1 MTDFAMENS
10 LTEYWNSVGS
20 YAPGLLYSCLVVM
33 EVALLS
39 IFFSWILG
47 LFAALG
53 KNSRLGI
60 VRYPC
65 EFYIWFM
72 RGTPSLIQIFI
83 IYFALPQIGLT
94 LSPFVAG
101 VIALSIGS
109 GAYVAEVFRSGLA
122 AIPRG
127 QGESALALGMGPV
140 LMMRRIVLPQVVRI
154 VVPALTNEAIN
165 TLKNTSLLSTITVLE
180 LTLFTQMA
188 IAATFR
194 PFDFYIAA
202 ALLYLVMTTALSQF
216 ASWHERRYT
225 LHI

>member
-1 MTDFAMENS
+1 MESNFI
-10 LTEYWNSVGS
+10 EYWNSYGK
-20 YAPGLLYSCLVVM
+20 YGPGLLYSCVIVM

-39 IFFSWILG
+39 IVFSWVLG

-53 KNSRLGI
+53 KNSQFGVLS
-60 VRYPC
+60 YPC
-65 EFYIWFM
+65 KFYIWFM

-83 IYFALPQIGLT
+83 IYFALPQFGLVF
-94 LSPFVAG
+94 SPFVAG
-101 VIALSIGS
+101 VVALSIGS

-122 AIPRG
+122 AIPSG
-127 QGESALALGMGPV
+127 QGESAQALGMGPI
-140 LMMRRIVLPQVVRI
+140 LMMRRIILPQVVRI
-154 VVPALTNEAIN
+154 IVPALTNEAIN

-188 IAATFR
+188 IATTFR

-202 ALLYLVMTTALSQF
+202 AILYLAMTTMLSQF
-216 ASWHERRYT
+216 ASWHERRYK

>member
-1 MTDFAMENS
+1 METMES
-10 LTEYWNSVGS
+10 GLIEYWNSVGS
-20 YAPGLLYSCLVVM
+20 YLPGILYSCVVVM
-33 EVALLS
+33 EIALLS
-39 IFFSWILG
+39 IVFSWILG

-60 VRYPC
+60 LRYPC

-83 IYFALPQIGLT
+83 IYFALPQLGLT
-94 LSPFVAG
+94 FSPFVAG

-122 AIPRG
+122 AIPTG
-127 QGESALALGMGPV
+127 QGESAQALGMGPI

-180 LTLFTQMA
+180 LTLYTQMA

-194 PFDFYIAA
+194 PFEFYIAA
-202 ALLYLVMTTALSQF
+202 ALLYLVMTTVLSQF
-216 ASWHERRYT
+216 AHWHEKRYT

>member
-1 MTDFAMENS
+1 MENS
-10 LTEYWNSVGS
+10 LIEFWNSF
-20 YAPGLLYSCLVVM
+20 APYGPGILQSCIIVM
-33 EVALLS
+33 EISLLS

-47 LFAALG
+47 LVAALG
-53 KNSRLGI
+53 KNSRVRIL
-60 VRYPC
+60 RYPC

-94 LSPFVAG
+94 FSPFVAG
-101 VIALSIGS
+101 VVALSIGG

-122 AIPRG
+122 AIPSG
-127 QGESALALGMGPV
+127 QGESAQALGMGPI
-140 LMMRRIVLPQVVRI
+140 LTMRRIVLPQVVRI
-154 VVPALTNEAIN
+154 IIPALTNEAIN

-180 LTLFTQMA
+180 LTLYTQMA

-202 ALLYLVMTTALSQF
+202 ALLYLVMTSVLSQF
-216 ASWHERRYT
+216 ASWHEKKYA

>member
-1 MTDFAMENS
+1 MES
-10 LTEYWNSVGS
+10 ALIEYWESVGP
-20 YAPGLLYSCLVVM
+20 YAPGLLEACVIVM
-33 EVALLS
+33 EVALLA
-39 IFFSWILG
+39 IVFSWALG

-53 KNSRLGI
+53 KNSPYPALR
-60 VRYPC
+60 RPC

-83 IYFALPQIGLT
+83 IYFGLPQFGLN

-101 VIALSIGS
+101 VFALSVGS
-109 GAYVAEVFRSGLA
+109 GAYAAEVFRTGLA

-127 QGESALALGMGPV
+127 QAESALALGMGPV

-154 VVPALTNEAIN
+154 IIPALTNEAIN

-180 LTLFTQMA
+180 LTLYTQIA

-194 PFDFYIAA
+194 PFDFYICA
-202 ALLYLVMTTALSQF
+202 ALLYLVMTTVLSQF
-216 ASWHERRYT
+216 AAWHERRYA

>member
-1 MTDFAMENS
+1 MEYS
-10 LTEYWNSVGS
+10 LIEYWNSYGK
-20 YAPGLLYSCLVVM
+20 YFPGLLKACVIVM
-33 EVALLS
+33 EISILA

-53 KNSRLGI
+53 KNSRLRI
-60 VRYPC
+60 LRYPS

-83 IYFALPQIGLT
+83 IYFALPQVGLS

-101 VIALSIGS
+101 VVALSICS

-122 AIPRG
+122 AIPKG
-127 QGESALALGMGPV
+127 QGESALALGMGPI
-140 LMMRRIVLPQVVRI
+140 LMMIRIVLPQVVRI
-154 VVPALTNEAIN
+154 TVPALTNEAIN
-165 TLKNTSLLSTITVLE
+165 TVKNTSLLSTITVLE

-202 ALLYLVMTTALSQF
+202 ALLYLIMTTALSQF
-216 ASWHERRYT
+216 ASWHEKRYAM
-225 LHI
+225 HI